1 MDSLPRPCPTDRAE
15 ILARL
20 PHPLPA
26 RPFTRDWATAHGLS
40 NDVLR
45 ALVMCGALRRPLRRV
60 YVDAG
65 IPDST
70 DLRIDALA
78 LVAPPRCVVC
88 DWTSTWIWTGHDQPN
103 AHLQVPRPS
112 VFRFRGSDRT
122 RHGAVR
128 SGERWFLPGDVVP
141 VRDGLLVA
149 TPLRTA
155 WDMGRF
161 EHKYVALG
169 AMDALMRSDGFSL
182 AELVEGVARF
192 SRQRGVVQLRAL
204 APLVDPRAES
214 IPESALRLHWLEI
227 PSAPR
232 PTPQLVVPVRGHDY
246 RLDLGC
252 EELAY
257 GAEYDGE
264 EFHTAD
270 EDRKHDGQ
278 RREAISE
285 DLGWSIEVFTKLN
298 VFGQHA
304 DVDAKLRAGLR
315 AARERSGL
323 PFLFT

>member
-1 MDSLPRPCPTDRAE
+1 MVQPQWPSSSDRTE
-15 ILARL
+15 LLAHL
-20 PHPLPA
+20 PHPLPP
-26 RPFTRDWATAHGLS
+26 RPFTRDWASSHGLS
-40 NDVLR
+40 NDLLR

-70 DLRIDALA
+70 ELRIDALA

-88 DWTSTWIWTGHDQPN
+88 DWTATWVWTGYDQPN
-103 AHLQVPRPS
+103 AHLEVPRAS

-128 SGERWFLPGDVVP
+128 SGERWFLAEDVVP

-149 TPLRTA
+149 TPIRTA

-169 AMDALMRSDGFSL
+169 AMDALMRVDGFPL
-182 AELVEGVARF
+182 EELVQGVPRF
-192 SRQRGVVQLRAL
+192 NRQRGVVQLRAL
-204 APLVDPRAES
+204 APLVDARAES
-214 IPESALRLHWLEI
+214 IPESSLRLHWLEI
-227 PSAPR
+227 PSAPP

-252 EELAY
+252 EELEY
-257 GAEYDGE
+257 GAEYDGD

-270 EDRKHDGQ
+270 ADREHDAQ
-278 RREAISE
+278 RRGAICE
-285 DLGWSIEVFTKLN
+285 DLGWEIDVFTKVN
-298 VFGQHA
+298 VYGQHA
-304 DVDAKLRAGLR
+304 DVDDKLRSGLR
-315 AARERSGL
+315 AARERTGL
-323 PFLFT
+323 PVVFT